1 MEEKSQITN
10 PKSQSS
16 YEWGEGVFTLL
27 SWFKKDR
34 VKQARVLVA
43 GAGALGNEVVKNLA
57 LFGVGHIYVAD
68 FDRIEI
74 SNLTRSILFREEDAY
89 SHAYKADIVA
99 KRARE
104 INPQIEVT
112 PIVGNLFSEV
122 GFGLYR
128 SVDVIIGCL
137 DSRLARYLLNRM
149 AMRAGK
155 SWIDGSIENLTGAVK
170 VYSPGISCYEC
181 GLSRDEF
188 NNIML
193 RTGCAD
199 VVRTQTEHGRIATTP
214 ISASIVGAL
223 QVQEAMKIIHKDESA
238 EAAKANGATEAAE
251 TQKPQETEKP
261 LIQLVKPLKPV
272 TEQKKLQAGP
282 PFKTLEG
289 KMLRYEGMTCTTS
302 IYRIGAWKSNCP
314 AHERWENIM
323 ECKELSAKMT
333 VSEVLTKLKE
343 ILGVE
348 WAEINMVNNK
358 FIDVI
363 VSDRIADRPEKEF
376 QVMIPES
383 RLDDYIKEDNELR
396 QLSYRT
402 LIHKHFFENI
412 DDRFPYQQLTL
423 QQIGI
428 PPYDV
433 LMVSSDKGV
442 SYIELTADAF

>member
-1 MEEKSQITN
+1 MEK
-10 PKSQSS
+10 SS

-27 SWFKKDR
+27 SWFKKER
-34 VKQARVLVA
+34 VKNARVLVA
-43 GAGALGNEVVKNLA
+43 GAGALGNEVVKNLT

-68 FDRIEI
+68 FDQIEI

-99 KRARE
+99 KRAKE

-170 VYSPGISCYEC
+170 VYTPGISCYEC

-223 QVQEAMKIIHKDESA
+223 QVQEAMKIIHKDEANEMNESQKFQEA
-238 EAAKANGATEAAE
+238 E
-251 TQKPQETEKP
+251 KPQETEKP
-261 LIQLVKPLKPV
+261 LIQLVKPIDALKPK
-272 TEQKKLQAGP
+272 QALKAGP

-289 KMLRYEGMTCTTS
+289 KMLRYEGMTCTTN

-314 AHERWENIM
+314 AHERWENVI

-333 VSEVLTKLKE
+333 VGEVLEKLKE
-343 ILGVE
+343 ILDVE

-363 VSDRIADRPEKEF
+363 VSDQPEKEF

-383 RLDDYIKEDNELR
+383 RLDDYIKQNAELR

>member
-1 MEEKSQITN
+1 MDNKKQ
-10 PKSQSS
+10 
-16 YEWGEGVFTLL
+16 YEWGDGVFTLL
-27 SWFKKDR
+27 SWFRKER
-34 VKQARVLVA
+34 VRNARVLVA
-43 GAGALGNEVVKNLA
+43 GCGALGNEVVKNLA
-57 LFGVGHIYVAD
+57 LFGIGHIYAVD
-68 FDRIEI
+68 FDAIEL
-74 SNLTRSILFREEDAY
+74 SNLTRSVLFREEDAL

-99 KRARE
+99 KQVRK

-122 GFGLYR
+122 GFGIYR
-128 SVDVIIGCL
+128 RVDVIIGCL

-155 SWIDGSIENLTGAVK
+155 SWIDGSIENLTGVVK

-188 NNIML
+188 NHIML

-199 VVRTQTEHGRIATTP
+199 VVRTQTEHGRVATTP

-223 QVQEAMKIIHKDESA
+223 QVQEAMKIIHKDVLNQESQENA
-238 EAAKANGATEAAE
+238 TQRAAVSEASPSEAP
-251 TQKPQETEKP
+251 TPG
-261 LIQLVKPLKPV
+261 IQLVKPLNIVKPV
-272 TEQKKLQAGP
+272 AALKPAP

-289 KMLRYEGMTCTTS
+289 KMMRYEGMTCTTN
-302 IYRIGAWKSNCP
+302 IYRIASWKNNCP
-314 AHERWENIM
+314 AHEQWNNII
-323 ECKELSAKMT
+323 ECTDLSAHQT
-333 VSEVLTKLKE
+333 VGEVLAKLKE
-343 ILGVE
+343 LLKAETV
-348 WAEINMVNNK
+348 EINMLNNK

-363 VSDRIADRPEKEF
+363 ATDRPQKEF
-376 QVMIPES
+376 EVMIPES
-383 RLDDYIKEDNELR
+383 KLDAYIKGNKELR

-428 PPYDV
+428 PPFDV
-433 LMVSSDKGV
+433 IQVSTDKGV
-442 SYIELTADAF
+442 SYVELTADAF